1 MSNFSNHRERT
12 LFDHFTSGLESKLQT
27 QLSYEFQRH
36 LMLSEYERQQE
47 MKRMKEE
54 IIQEVLARISVT
66 IDVSEVLE
74 EIEAIRK
81 ALDSL
86 YDRR

>member
-12 LFDHFTSGLESKLQT
+12 LFNHFTSGLESKLQA

-36 LMLSEYERQQE
+36 LMLSEYERAQE
-47 MKRMKEE
+47 MKKMKEE
-54 IIQEVLARISVT
+54 IIQEVLSRISVT

-74 EIEAIRK
+74 EIESIRK